1 LSSSGDWLR
10 ELKLLLRPVGGEY
23 VGEPSW
29 GGCWD
34 GGESL
39 KRWIVSVDDE
49 TQRRVD
55 VVLKDMLK
63 ILDGIEPRRN

>member
-1 LSSSGDWLR
+1 M
-10 ELKLLLRPVGGEY
+10 
-23 VGEPSW
+23 
-29 GGCWD
+29 
-34 GGESL
+34 

-55 VVLKDMLK
+55 VVLKDMLN